1 MLLSYAILLTV
12 PGHSCWPQNGPFD
25 ANLAHLLSC
34 NTASLCKNTTHK
46 TPQSAGR
53 FVIWLSANKWHFLFR
68 HLVMIGVTTD
78 TFCVDFW
85 RFLLRSRTISAKHR
99 VHRLSSSF
107 QDGFAGQERDH
118 LPDQISHT
126 PWAEPGNVAKPRTI
140 LYDMLSM
147 ARSVSQPGLVIELPY
162 RWRRETY
169 PPIVD
174 WTAES
179 GAAVSVPQTKSFF
192 GNHMRY

>member
-1 MLLSYAILLTV
+1 METRIRKSTEMSVPLLDEQRERDVNSSIHQT
-12 PGHSCWPQNGPFD
+12 GPR
-25 ANLAHLLSC
+25 A
-34 NTASLCKNTTHK
+34 
-46 TPQSAGR
+46 
-53 FVIWLSANKWHFLFR
+53 
-68 HLVMIGVTTD
+68 

-85 RFLLRSRTISAKHR
+85 RFLLRSRTIPAKQR
-99 VHRLSSSF
+99 GHRLSSSF

-169 PPIVD
+169 PPIVG
-174 WTAES
+174 WTADS
-179 GAAVSVPQTKSFF
+179 GAAVSVPQTKSVF
-192 GNHMRY
+192 GNHVRY